1 MSASDEPTGL
11 ILESVEHHTCE
22 HCGVEMDVLGVEPF
36 NSFNC
41 PECDAP
47 FVVPARLGPFL
58 LLSQIGRG
66 GMGGVVFLARDEL
79 LARNVAIK
87 IMPASVGANQEVV
100 ATFRREAQAA
110 ARLNHPNIAQVYSFG
125 QENGQPYIVMELL
138 SGSSLDKMIEAE
150 GRLDEG
156 FVINVGTQIA
166 QGLRAADEASL
177 THGDI
182 KPENILFDD
191 KTNAKL
197 VDFGIASF
205 VNQASDG
212 IWGTPYY
219 IAPER
224 LLRQRPDA
232 RSDMYCLGG
241 TLYHALTGKPPFDGR
256 TPAEVVRARLEM
268 DPVPVKE
275 LRRDVHEEV
284 DLLVSRMLKRDPAM
298 RHPTYASL
306 IGDLMRAAKA
316 VPHAPRTAAFGAT
329 KTGKKIIIAGA
340 TGRMAKATAPSG
352 KTSGA
357 IRVFSKTRDSQ
368 RIATKPRDSQQ
379 VEIEGAGQE
388 HTEAGVQ
395 QPAPARKVWRR
406 LLKAFVWLAILGGL
420 AAGGVWLYLSV
431 MESRST
437 EFAERKDKVLLKS
450 EQAKVPALWTAV
462 QGAVSNVNRHA
473 AGAVLYT
480 GTVVRAVQ
488 TVLDEVIE
496 MPPPPLSPAAAAS
509 TNAPESATNAAPA
522 AATNAAAG
530 ATNAVDN
537 ASNQPPAEVAPPEP
551 PSPAKPEP
559 EIKALGKKALAAVRQ
574 VLNARDNVER
584 LLREAASDRD
594 KAMSAVS
601 GKAAAQSVAALSAK
615 VEECKVAEADAKRG
629 FEEAK
634 GLATKVDSMRVK
646 SEAAKEKAKRD
657 DAERIRLEGV
667 ERAKKEAEARRKALI
682 EAELGTAKG
691 VRFSVQAHM
700 RQYAFDKAI
709 EELKAERPKYETDE
723 GKAEL
728 EKNIERYQRMA
739 ALHRFLIDRLNSQP
753 FGWGWISGRSQE
765 DVTGADDREVRTRTK
780 AYPWSEVSIRQYLH
794 FFRRYAEDK
803 GLRAREAADNYLAA
817 AIYCMENVIGS
828 DNEKMIDG
836 AKNMAREFSERAKSQ
851 TETVAQDFDRLL
863 DIK

>member
-1 MSASDEPTGL
+1 MADSDEPTGL

-47 FVVPARLGPFL
+47 FTVPARLGPFL

-138 SGSSLDKMIEAE
+138 SGSSLDKMIEAQ
-150 GRLDEG
+150 GQMDEG
-156 FVINVGTQIA
+156 FVIHVGTQIA

-191 KTNAKL
+191 KMNAKL

-241 TLYHALTGKPPFDGR
+241 TLYHALTGRPPFDGR
-256 TPAEVVRARLEM
+256 TPAEVVRARMEM
-268 DPVPVKE
+268 DPAPVKE
-275 LRRDVHEEV
+275 LRRDVHNEV
-284 DLLVSRMLKRDPAM
+284 DALVSRMLRRDPAL

-306 IGDLMRAAKA
+306 IGDLTRAAKV
-316 VPHAPRTAAFGAT
+316 VPHTANTASFAAT

-340 TGRMAKATAPSG
+340 TGRMAKTAGPSG
-352 KTSGA
+352 KTSGS

-368 RIATKPRDSQQ
+368 RIITKARDSQQ
-379 VEIEGAGQE
+379 VEVKDAEQAAA
-388 HTEAGVQ
+388 EAGSHPQ
-395 QPAPARKVWRR
+395 AAGRTLWRR

-420 AAGGVWLYLSV
+420 AAGGGWLYLSV

-437 EFAERKDKVLLKS
+437 EYADRKDKVLIKS
-450 EQAKVPALWTAV
+450 EQAKVPALWTAM
-462 QGAVSNVNRHA
+462 QSAVSNVNRHA
-473 AGAVLYT
+473 TGAVSYT

-488 TVLDEVIE
+488 AVIEEVIE
-496 MPPPPLSPAAAAS
+496 MPPPPGAPAS
-509 TNAPESATNAAPA
+509 TNEPESATNAAPS

-530 ATNAVDN
+530 ETNVAAA
-537 ASNQPPAEVAPPEP
+537 ASNQPPAAVAPAEP
-551 PSPAKPEP
+551 PPPAAPEH
-559 EIKALGKKALAAVRQ
+559 EIKTLGKKALAAVRGA
-574 VLNARDNVER
+574 LNARDTVER
-584 LLREAASDRD
+584 LSREAAADRD
-594 KAMSAVS
+594 KAMAAVS
-601 GKAAAQSVAALSAK
+601 GKVAAQSVNALAGK
-615 VEECKVAEADAKRG
+615 VEECKNAEADAKRG

-634 GLATKVDSMRVK
+634 ALAAKVDGIRVK
-646 SEAAKEKAKRD
+646 TEAAREKAKRGE
-657 DAERIRLEGV
+657 AERI
-667 ERAKKEAEARRKALI
+667 ERERIEREKKEAEARRKALI

-691 VRFSVQAHM
+691 ARLRAQAYVQK
-700 RQYAFDKAI
+700 YAFDKAV
-709 EELKAERPKYETDE
+709 EELKADRPKYETDE

-728 EKNIERYQRMA
+728 DKNIERYQRMA
-739 ALHRFLIDRLNSQP
+739 ALHRFVIERLNSQP
-753 FGWGWISGRSQE
+753 FGWGWISSRSEE
-765 DVTGADDREVRTRTK
+765 DVTGADEKEVRTRTK
-780 AYPWSEVSIRQYLH
+780 TYPWSEVSIRQYLH
-794 FFRRYAEDK
+794 FFKHYADDK
-803 GLRAREAADNYLAA
+803 NLRAREAADNFVAA
-817 AIYCMENVIGS
+817 AIFCVESVLGS
-828 DNEKMIDG
+828 DNVRMVEG
-836 AKNMAREFSERAKSQ
+836 ARNMAREFADRAKNA
-851 TETVAQDFDRLL
+851 TLTVEPDIARLL
-863 DIK
+863 TLE